1 MSDTYYQ
8 AKLFPLQDTVLHT
21 LEDLD
26 LGFYLTGGT
35 ALARCY
41 LNHRYSD
48 DLDFFTNADP
58 DFKTECTQAV
68 DRLKHESGWTVE
80 VGTVADTFVRVIL
93 EKEAALLK
101 IDFVNDVP
109 FHSGAIETCT
119 IFHRIDNWRNILSNK
134 LCSLSRRDVKDL
146 TDIIFI
152 ARTYEFNW
160 PDVFAEA
167 KQKDLWVE
175 PLEVCTIINEFP
187 PQLFDAIRWINP
199 VDVEVL
205 KAHLQD
211 IHDDIFWGRKNEPL
225 CFSQ

>member
-1 MSDTYYQ
+1 MPDTYYQ
-8 AKLFPLQDTVLHT
+8 AKLFPLQD
-21 LEDLD
+21 
-26 LGFYLTGGT
+26 
-35 ALARCY
+35 
-41 LNHRYSD
+41 
-48 DLDFFTNADP
+48 
-58 DFKTECTQAV
+58 
-68 DRLKHESGWTVE
+68 
-80 VGTVADTFVRVIL
+80 
-93 EKEAALLK
+93 
-101 IDFVNDVP
+101 NDVP

-119 IFHRIDNWRNILSNK
+119 IFHRVDNWRNILSNK

-175 PLEVCTIINEFP
+175 PLEVCKIINEFP
-187 PQLFDAIRWINP
+187 PQLFDTIRWINP

-211 IHDDIFWGRKNEPL
+211 IHDDIFWGKTNKPYKLNR
-225 CFSQ
+225 